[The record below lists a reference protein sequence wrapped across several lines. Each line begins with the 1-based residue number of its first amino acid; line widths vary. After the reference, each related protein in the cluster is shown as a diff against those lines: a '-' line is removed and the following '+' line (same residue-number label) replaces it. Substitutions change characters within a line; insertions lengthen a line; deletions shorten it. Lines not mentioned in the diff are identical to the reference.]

1 MVEKRFEELNE
12 RAYERGYNTFSDF
25 LNMEEQ
31 SVLKSTYLPC
41 VLFGGYPMAERVVA
55 GFGENLS
62 DEKFPITCICA
73 KPLMQKFADTLTH
86 RDFLGALMNL
96 GIKRE
101 LLGDIIVKDN
111 CGYILCIEHIAP
123 YICENLER
131 VRHTSVKCEKSGL
144 PTDLGNEPEPTEI
157 FTASKR
163 IDVVIA
169 AVYNLSRNETAKL
182 IKAEKVFVNSRL
194 TVSNS
199 HMLDDND
206 VVSVRGF
213 GRFVFEKEVKT
224 TKKGRLVLEIKK
236 Y

>member
-1 MVEKRFEELNE
+1 MIEKRFEELNE

-31 SVLKSTYLPC
+31 SMLKSTYLPC
-41 VLFGGYPMAERVVA
+41 VLYGGYPMAERVVA
-55 GFGENLS
+55 GFGEGVS
-62 DEKFPITCICA
+62 EEKFPIICICA
-73 KPLMQKFADTLTH
+73 MPLMQKFADELSH

-111 CGYILCIEHIAP
+111 CGYILCLEHIAD

-131 VRHTSVKCEKSGL
+131 VRHTSVKCERSEL
-144 PTDLGNEPEPTEI
+144 PEELGNEPEPTDI
-157 FTASKR
+157 FAASKR
-163 IDVVIA
+163 VDAVIA
-169 AVYNLSRNETAKL
+169 AVYNLSRNETTKL
-182 IKAEKVFVNSRL
+182 IKAEKVFVNSKL
-194 TVSNS
+194 TASNS
-199 HMLDDND
+199 YMLDDND
-206 VVSVRGF
+206 IVSVRGF
-213 GRFVFEKEVKT
+213 GRFVFDKEIKM

>member
-1 MVEKRFEELNE
+1 MIEKRFEELNE
-12 RAYERGYNTFSDF
+12 RAYERGYCTFSDF

-41 VLFGGYPMAERVVA
+41 TLFGGYPMAERVVA
-55 GFGENLS
+55 GFGEGLGE
-62 DEKFPITCICA
+62 DKFPIACICA
-73 KPLMQKFADTLTH
+73 KPLMQKFADELSH

-111 CGYILCIEHIAP
+111 CGYILCLEQIAP

-131 VRHTSVKCEKSGL
+131 VRHTSVKCERSAL
-144 PTDLGNEPEPTEI
+144 PDDINNEPQATEI
-157 FTASKR
+157 FAASKR
-163 IDVVIA
+163 ADAVIA
-169 AVYNLSRNETAKL
+169 AVYNLSRNETSRL

-194 TVSNS
+194 VCSIS
-199 HMLDDND
+199 QSLCDND
-206 VVSVRGF
+206 IVSVRGF
-213 GRFVFEKEVKT
+213 GRFVFVKEVKT